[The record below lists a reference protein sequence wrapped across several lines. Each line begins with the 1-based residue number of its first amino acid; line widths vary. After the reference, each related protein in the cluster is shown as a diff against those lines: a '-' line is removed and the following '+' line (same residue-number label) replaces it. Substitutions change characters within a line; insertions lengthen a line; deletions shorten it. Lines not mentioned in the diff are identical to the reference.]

1 VSLIRKKTF
10 YLQYCMGTPE
20 GQQKNMFNT
29 SKVKKKKQRFI
40 WDLFD
45 GASRLDLKSLKKLSK
60 HENNQSKQKSMF
72 DI

>member
-1 VSLIRKKTF
+1 
-10 YLQYCMGTPE
+10 
-20 GQQKNMFNT
+20 MFNT